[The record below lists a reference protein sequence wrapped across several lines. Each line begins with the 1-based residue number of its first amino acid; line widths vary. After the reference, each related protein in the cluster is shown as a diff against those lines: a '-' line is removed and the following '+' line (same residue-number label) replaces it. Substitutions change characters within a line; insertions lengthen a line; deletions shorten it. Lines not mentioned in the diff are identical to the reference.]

1 MSAIGHFYEENGVMH
16 LTAKLTDFFPA
27 HTRCFARPAEMY
39 EELMGLRSVPYDR
52 ALELC
57 DESETVSL
65 PGDLREWSKI
75 VLCGPSEL
83 RYQVRFTVFAEPQ
96 GPILQDYHLHARFG
110 YNPGMQWSRLHR
122 TIKAKLGWVFA
133 VYGCLRSL
141 ADTWGRGQVV
151 KEWASHLPRFLQ
163 LLSEPWVTPIV
174 IIVGIGLIFGA
185 LLERDSSATFNIRW
199 LPTKYQEAR
208 IPHVYFVGIA
218 VIVAVLLVGFRA
230 HGRREII
237 IPLPSEQHTTVDQVR
252 AEKSQPPHL

>member
-96 GPILQDYHLHARFG
+96 GPILDYCVAGPFT
-110 YNPGMQWSRLHR
+110 S
-122 TIKAKLGWVFA
+122 AAFA
-133 VYGCLRSL
+133 SKHGVRYES
-141 ADTWGRGQVV
+141 T
-151 KEWASHLPRFLQ
+151 EQ
-163 LLSEPWVTPIV
+163 LVE
-174 IIVGIGLIFGA
+174 A
-185 LLERDSSATFNIRW
+185 LDCT
-199 LPTKYQEAR
+199 
-208 IPHVYFVGIA
+208 G
-218 VIVAVLLVGFRA
+218 
-230 HGRREII
+230 
-237 IPLPSEQHTTVDQVR
+237 LPSKEICSFTDKIYSVTGPQLRVLGFGMPTI
-252 AEKSQPPHL
+252 